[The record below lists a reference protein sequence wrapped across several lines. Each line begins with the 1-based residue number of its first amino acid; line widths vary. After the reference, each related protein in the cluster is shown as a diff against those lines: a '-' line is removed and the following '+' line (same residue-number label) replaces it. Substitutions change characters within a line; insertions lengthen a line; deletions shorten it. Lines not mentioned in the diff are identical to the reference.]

1 MPRAPRGAIQVPRGD
16 EEMRYLKRTRLALAI
31 ILALCLFTP
40 TVYAKRKVH
49 VRVFTVP
56 DFDDFVQYDH
66 SEMLPNG
73 FIKVDVCYKFF
84 WFDDEMNYL
93 GYAYQIV
100 TGVTK
105 VGSGND
111 FSALHGYGVFYSEV
125 DGKPGTI
132 TYEIGNNWKAETNTY
147 WAGHLSIRDGTGY
160 FEGLKGQGELNFE
173 IFAFEL
179 YLDYDPWA

>member
-1 MPRAPRGAIQVPRGD
+1 
-16 EEMRYLKRTRLALAI
+16 MRYLKRTRLALAI

-93 GYAYQIV
+93 GYAYQYV

-132 TYEIGNNWKAETNTY
+132 TYKIGNNWKAETNTY
-147 WAGHLSIRDGTGY
+147 WAGRLSIRDGTGY

-179 YLDYDPWA
+179 YLDHDPWA